1 MTDNAQGSRP
11 RQIILDLDATD
22 DPLHGEQEARLFDA
36 YYDCY
41 CYLPLYAFCGR
52 HLRVAKPRT
61 AVMDTAAGAIEKVAS
76 AVAHIRGRWPRVR
89 ILLRADSGF
98 AREDLMAWWEANGV
112 DFPFRRAKNE
122 RLIAEITTELDVV
135 AAKSRRS
142 GRTERRFIKSFTW
155 TTRRTW
161 SRRRWIVLIG

>member
-1 MTDNAQGSRP
+1 M
-11 RQIILDLDATD
+11 DA
-22 DPLHGEQEARLFDA
+22 
-36 YYDCY
+36 
-41 CYLPLYAFCGR
+41 
-52 HLRVAKPRT
+52 
-61 AVMDTAAGAIEKVAS
+61 AAGAIEKVAR
-76 AVAHIRGRWPRVR
+76 AVAHICDRWPRVR

-98 AREDLMAWWEANGV
+98 AREDLMAWCEANGV

-142 GRTERRFIKSFTW
+142 GRTERRFKSFMW

-161 SRRRWIVLIG
+161 SRRRRIVLIG

>member
-61 AVMDTAAGAIEKVAS
+61 AVMDTAAGAIKKVAS

-98 AREDLMAWWEANGV
+98 AREDLMAWREANGI
-112 DFPFRRAKNE
+112 DFLFRRAKNE

-142 GRTERRFIKSFTW
+142 GRTERRFKSFTW